1 MTHIRLCYN
10 MRKVRRSTK
19 KKHAM
24 KIHVHHT
31 CTKSQGSS
39 CSPHALKTERQK
51 QTHTPLKC
59 IDIGRC
65 KFTITTTT
73 NSFNSSWYTKI
84 LKAWFMGSEG
94 TFYMSVLSA
103 EGTLVLLVQCPTAGC
118 RVWKPLSHLPSTYTK
133 AVKAYGV

>member
-10 MRKVRRSTK
+10 TRKERRSTP

-24 KIHVHHT
+24 KIHVCHT
-31 CTKSQGSS
+31 CTKIQGSS

-51 QTHTPLKC
+51 QTHTPLTC

-65 KFTITTTT
+65 KFTITTTK
-73 NSFNSSWYTKI
+73 SFSSRWYTKI
-84 LKAWFMGSEG
+84 LRAWFMGSEG
-94 TFYMSVLSA
+94 TFNMSVLSA
-103 EGTLVLLVQCPTAGC
+103 KGTLVLLVQCLTAGC